1 MSKSQPDQAAGLRSM
16 TETGGPNQVRV
27 ISVTSGKGGVGK
39 TNVVTNLAIALGR
52 MGKRVMVM
60 DADLSL
66 ANIDILLGLAPE
78 YHLGHVFNGERK
90 LEEVLVEGP
99 AGIRILPASS
109 GWEGLSAID
118 EIQKLTLLDQMDT
131 LEDEV
136 DILLIDTAAGI
147 GNNVLYF
154 NQAAQERVVVVT
166 PEPTALT
173 DAYALIKVLSQHQE
187 RYFRLLIN
195 QVKGEAEAKEVFRKL
210 VKVADRFLS
219 EVSLDY
225 LGFIPTDQAVQNS
238 VRRQRSTVEAF
249 PDSAAA
255 KSFVQL
261 ARLVLES
268 PVRGGLEGNIRFFF
282 KRLFSVQESI

>member
-1 MSKSQPDQAAGLRSM
+1 MTKIQPDQAAGLRAM
-16 TETGGPNQVRV
+16 TDPGDPNQVRV
-27 ISVTSGKGGVGK
+27 IAVTSGKGGVGK

-66 ANIDILLGLAPE
+66 ANIDILLGLSPE

-90 LEEVLVEGP
+90 LDEVLVEGP
-99 AGIRILPASS
+99 AGVKILPASS
-109 GWEGLSAID
+109 GWEELSAID
-118 EIQKLTLLDQMDT
+118 EIQKLTLLDQMDI

-136 DILLIDTAAGI
+136 DFLFIDTAAGI

-195 QVKGEAEAKEVFRKL
+195 QVRSEREAKDVFRKL

-219 EVSLDY
+219 NVSLDY
-225 LGFIPTDQAVQNS
+225 LGYIPDDQAVQNS
-238 VRRQRSTVEAF
+238 VRLQRSTVEAF
-249 PDSAAA
+249 PESAAA
-255 KSFVQL
+255 KSFVRL
-261 ARLVLES
+261 AKEILDR

-282 KRLFSVQESI
+282 KRLFSVQDGV